1 LVTYFEDHVGNRNAL
16 IFEGVHKLSELEHDL
31 IRLFTNNISVC
42 FENIH
47 LVQELDDT
55 QKEIIYL
62 LGTAIEKEV
71 GNHVKRVAEVSH
83 FLALKLGLSE
93 KDALIVKQASPL
105 HDLGKIGIPHHILNK
120 PGKHD
125 SEEQEV
131 MRSHVMIGYNML
143 KQSKRDVLQ
152 AAALIALTHH
162 ERWDGKGYPDGK
174 KAEQIHLYGRITMVA
189 DVTDALLSKR
199 VYKEA
204 WSMSKTLKYVREH
217 SGTEFDP
224 KIATIFIENID
235 EIKAIRDLSPD

>member
-1 LVTYFEDHVGNRNAL
+1 
-16 IFEGVHKLSELEHDL
+16 
-31 IRLFTNNISVC
+31 
-42 FENIH
+42 
-47 LVQELDDT
+47 
-55 QKEIIYL
+55 
-62 LGTAIEKEV
+62 
-71 GNHVKRVAEVSH
+71 
-83 FLALKLGLSE
+83 
-93 KDALIVKQASPL
+93 
-105 HDLGKIGIPHHILNK
+105 
-120 PGKHD
+120 
-125 SEEQEV
+125 
-131 MRSHVMIGYNML
+131 MIGYNML

-217 SGTEFDP
+217 SGKQFDP
-224 KIATIFIENID
+224 KIATIFFENID